1 MAGLQADKDIIAGLA
16 EAKHDE
22 LELEKKGLSPTSSNH
37 SHELDGIHD
46 GLEFPTEEEK
56 KTLRRV
62 ADTLPWAAYLI
73 AVCELAERF
82 SYYGTTV
89 VFFRLTCNRIVGG

>member
-16 EAKHDE
+16 EAKRDE
-22 LELEKKGLSPTSSNH
+22 LELEKKGISPASSTH

-62 ADTLPWAAYLI
+62 ADTLPWAAYCESSAPDFFFI
-73 AVCELAERF
+73 ALHASGEIYADRVRF
-82 SYYGTTV
+82 HQ
-89 VFFRLTCNRIVGG
+89 